1 MSRAQKKD
9 KKEEISSLPFNSKTH
24 ATLNKKTFVC
34 LYVEDLYFL
43 TIRAGWKFTKI
54 YDDYTFKQD
63 IFKREFVVMNQNARK
78 TAKSKSEK
86 DFNKLLNNSNF
97 GNDIG
102 NCKIDLLYDG
112 LEEINYIKKFT
123 NILQDH
129 RFRKFFTVDL
139 LKEQIIADFNQ
150 KIENLDQHDP
160 SYDLKYNRLAEKK
173 EEELQ
178 AVEQYSAQR
187 KRKYQY
193 KKVIDSIENK
203 IKNCDDIRKN
213 KMVVEFNDHLS
224 SSVKSIA
231 VKSETNIK
239 CTSWFMSEKLL
250 MFVKPSLKSFVYTL
264 TELLHFP
271 EENLTVASIYEK
283 SILNK

>member
-1 MSRAQKKD
+1 MLKKKD
-9 KKEEISSLPFNSKTH
+9 
-24 ATLNKKTFVC
+24 
-34 LYVEDLYFL
+34 
-43 TIRAGWKFTKI
+43 
-54 YDDYTFKQD
+54 
-63 IFKREFVVMNQNARK
+63 
-78 TAKSKSEK
+78 
-86 DFNKLLNNSNF
+86 
-97 GNDIG
+97 
-102 NCKIDLLYDG
+102 
-112 LEEINYIKKFT
+112 
-123 NILQDH
+123 
-129 RFRKFFTVDL
+129 
-139 LKEQIIADFNQ
+139 
-150 KIENLDQHDP
+150 
-160 SYDLKYNRLAEKK
+160 
-173 EEELQ
+173 EELQ

-250 MFVKPSLKSFVYTL
+250 MFVKPSLKSFAYTL

>member
-1 MSRAQKKD
+1 
-9 KKEEISSLPFNSKTH
+9 
-24 ATLNKKTFVC
+24 
-34 LYVEDLYFL
+34 
-43 TIRAGWKFTKI
+43 
-54 YDDYTFKQD
+54 
-63 IFKREFVVMNQNARK
+63 MNQNARK

-112 LEEINYIKKFT
+112 LEELNYIKKFT

-173 EEELQ
+173 DEELQ

>member
-1 MSRAQKKD
+1 
-9 KKEEISSLPFNSKTH
+9 
-24 ATLNKKTFVC
+24 
-34 LYVEDLYFL
+34 
-43 TIRAGWKFTKI
+43 
-54 YDDYTFKQD
+54 
-63 IFKREFVVMNQNARK
+63 MNQNARK

-173 EEELQ
+173 DEELQ

>member
-1 MSRAQKKD
+1 
-9 KKEEISSLPFNSKTH
+9 
-24 ATLNKKTFVC
+24 
-34 LYVEDLYFL
+34 
-43 TIRAGWKFTKI
+43 
-54 YDDYTFKQD
+54 
-63 IFKREFVVMNQNARK
+63 MNQNARK

-173 EEELQ
+173 DEELQ

-239 CTSWFMSEKLL
+239 CTSWFMSGKLL
-250 MFVKPSLKSFVYTL
+250 MFVKPSLRSFVYTL